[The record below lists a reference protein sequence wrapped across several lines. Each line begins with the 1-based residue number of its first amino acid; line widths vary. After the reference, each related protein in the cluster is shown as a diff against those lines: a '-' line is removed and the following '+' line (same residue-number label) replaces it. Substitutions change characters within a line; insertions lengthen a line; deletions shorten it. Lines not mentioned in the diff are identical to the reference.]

1 MAQRIYDEYKELN
14 KDPIGNCGITVGL
27 LNEGIYTDW
36 KITLTAPKDTPYKDG
51 LFFLNAN
58 FPDDYPNKPP
68 EVYFIT
74 PIYHVNVKPTAPK
87 SEGEESLG
95 HICISTLNWW
105 KPQYKMR
112 EVLLNIYSL
121 FYMHNP
127 DSAYDIERAKE
138 YNDENGIATYFEK
151 AKYFTKKYASPK
163 SNYSEYDRT
172 QDWDF
177 TVLLP

>member
-1 MAQRIYDEYKELN
+1 MAQRIHEEL
-14 KDPIGNCGITVGL
+14 KDLNNNPIGNCGITIGL
-27 LNEGIYTDW
+27 INEDSYFDW
-36 KITLTAPKDTPYKDG
+36 KITLFGPKDTPYKGG
-51 LFFLNAN
+51 LFYLNAH
-58 FPDDYPNKPP
+58 FPKDYPNKPP

-87 SEGEESLG
+87 SKGEESLG

-105 KPQYKMR
+105 QPQYKMR

-127 DSAYDIERAKE
+127 DSAYGIERAKE
-138 YNDENGIATYFEK
+138 YNENDGAVYFEK
-151 AKYFTKKYASPK
+151 ARLLTKKYANPK
-163 SNYSEYDRT
+163 NNYNNYNRT

-177 TVLLP
+177 TL

>member
-1 MAQRIYDEYKELN
+1 MAQRAHEEYKEFN
-14 KDPIGNCGITVGL
+14 KDPIDNCGITVGL
-27 LNEGIYTDW
+27 INKDIFTDW
-36 KITLTAPKDTPYKDG
+36 KITLIGPKDTPYKGG
-51 LFFLNAN
+51 LFILNAH

-87 SEGEESLG
+87 SKGEESLG

-105 KPQYKMR
+105 QPQYKMR

-138 YNDENGIATYFEK
+138 YNADENIYLNK
-151 AKYFTKKYASPK
+151 AQHFTKKYATFQN
-163 SNYSEYDRT
+163 NYINYDRT

-177 TVLLP
+177 TL

>member
-1 MAQRIYDEYKELN
+1 MEQRILEEFKEFN
-14 KDPIGNCGITVGL
+14 KEPIYNCGITIGL
-27 LNEGIYTDW
+27 VSEDSYYDW
-36 KITLTAPKDTPYKDG
+36 QITLTGPKDTFYKNG
-51 LFFLNAN
+51 IFFLRAH
-58 FPDDYPNKPP
+58 FPYDYPNKPP

-74 PIYHVNVKPTAPK
+74 PIYHVNVKPTAKK
-87 SEGEESLG
+87 SEEEESLG

-127 DSAYDIERAKE
+127 DSAYLPERAKE
-138 YNDENGIATYFEK
+138 YNESEDVYFEK
-151 AKYFTKKYASPK
+151 ARYFTQKYADPK
-163 SNYSEYDRT
+163 NNNYVYNQN

-177 TVLLP
+177 NI

>member
-1 MAQRIYDEYKELN
+1 MEQRVYEEYHEFN
-14 KDPIGNCGITVGL
+14 QNPISNCGITVGL

-36 KITLTAPKDTPYKDG
+36 KITITAPKDTPYKGG
-51 LFFLNAN
+51 LFILNAH
-58 FPDDYPNKPP
+58 FPPDYPSKPP

-74 PIYHVNVKPTAPK
+74 PVYHVNVKPTAPK

-105 KPQYKMR
+105 QPQYRMR

-127 DSAYDIERAKE
+127 DSAYGTERAKE
-138 YNDENGIATYFEK
+138 YNNQEDKRAVYFEK
-151 AKYFTKKYASPK
+151 VKYFTKKYANPHN
-163 SNYSEYDRT
+163 NYTQYDRN

-177 TVLLP
+177 TV

>member
-1 MAQRIYDEYKELN
+1 MNQRVYEEYQEFN
-14 KDPIGNCGITVGL
+14 QNPMSNCGITVGL
-27 LNEGIYTDW
+27 VTEDIFTDW
-36 KITLTAPKDTPYKDG
+36 KITILAPNDSEYKGG
-51 LFFLNAN
+51 LFFLKAH

-87 SEGEESLG
+87 SKGEESLG

-105 KPQYKMR
+105 KPQYKMK

-121 FYMHNP
+121 FYMQNP
-127 DSAYDIERAKE
+127 DSAYLPERAKE
-138 YNDENGIATYFEK
+138 YNANDGVYFEK
-151 AKYFTKKYASPK
+151 VKYFTKKYARPK
-163 SNYSEYDRT
+163 SNYPEYDRT

-177 TVLLP
+177 TV

>member
-1 MAQRIYDEYKELN
+1 MAARILEEFKEIHDESN
-14 KDPIGNCGITVGL
+14 KSNNNCGITIGL
-27 LNEGIYTDW
+27 VNDDSYYDW
-36 KITLTAPKDTPYKDG
+36 KITLVGPKDTCYKG
-51 LFFLNAN
+51 GCFILRAH

-68 EVYFIT
+68 EVNFIT

-87 SEGEESLG
+87 SKGEESLG

-105 KPQYKMR
+105 QPQYRMR

-127 DSAYDIERAKE
+127 DSAYDIKRAKE
-138 YNDENGIATYFEK
+138 YNEDEGIYLNK
-151 AKYFTKKYASPK
+151 AQHFTKKYATFQN
-163 SNYSEYDRT
+163 NYINYDRT

-177 TVLLP
+177 TL

>member
-1 MAQRIYDEYKELN
+1 MAQRAFEDYIEIN
-14 KDPIGNCGITVGL
+14 NNPIANCGITIGL
-27 LNEGIYTDW
+27 INKDSYMDW
-36 KITLTAPKDTPYKDG
+36 KITLIGPKDSPYKGG
-51 LFFLNAN
+51 LFFLNAH

-74 PIYHVNVKPTAPK
+74 PIYHMNVKPTAKK
-87 SEGEESLG
+87 SEEEESLG

-105 KPQYKMR
+105 QPQYKMK

-127 DSAYDIERAKE
+127 DSAYGTERAKE
-138 YNDENGIATYFEK
+138 YNDEKDKDHSTYFEK
-151 AKYFTKKYASPK
+151 ARYFTKKYASPLNN
-163 SNYSEYDRT
+163 NYVYNKN

-177 TVLLP
+177 TI